1 MKEIPGKP
9 EQVHPISRK
18 TISLD
23 KEKAT
28 SRKNEAFGR
37 ILSEQLN
44 PTLGTDSPNV
54 AEGLPELEGAY
65 SAATLTLPDN
75 GNKFG
80 NKLSEKISSSLD
92 LLDNYASMLSDP
104 EKTLKQAYKLLEDL
118 SEQTNQLFKEIDQS
132 PKTDNNLKKIITQL
146 SAMVQVE
153 QLKINRGD
161 YTDIS

>member
-18 TISLD
+18 TPSLN

-28 SRKNEAFGR
+28 SRQSEAFGR

-44 PTLGTDSPNV
+44 PFLGTDSPSIS
-54 AEGLPELEGAY
+54 EGLPELEGTY
-65 SAATLTLPDN
+65 SAATLKPDN

-80 NKLSEKISSSLD
+80 NKLSEKITTSLD
-92 LLDNYASMLSDP
+92 LLDIYASMLSDP
-104 EKTLKQAYKLLEDL
+104 EKTLKQAHKLLENL
-118 SEQTNQLFKEIDQS
+118 SEQTAQLLEEIDKS
-132 PKTDNNLKKIITQL
+132 PKTDESLKKIITQL

-153 QLKINRGD
+153 QIKINRGD
-161 YTDIS
+161 YSI